1 LNANDTRGRVREFVT
16 RALRSAALGDED
28 DIFRV
33 GGATSLFAMEL
44 VIFVEKQFG
53 IVLEDDD
60 LERANFATIDALTA
74 LVERK
79 RVGSKGDNP

>member
-1 LNANDTRGRVREFVT
+1 MAANDSRARMREFVT
-16 RALRSAALGDED
+16 RALRSTTLEDGD

-44 VIFVEKQFG
+44 VIFIEKQFG
-53 IVLEDDD
+53 VALDDND

-74 LVERK
+74 LVDRK
-79 RVGSKGDNP
+79 RAESKGDRR

>member
-1 LNANDTRGRVREFVT
+1 LSPNDTRARVREFV
-16 RALRSAALGDED
+16 ARSLGSMNLEDGD

-44 VIFVEKQFG
+44 VMFIEKQFG
-53 IVLEDDD
+53 IVLEDND

-74 LVERK
+74 LVDRK
-79 RVGSKGDNP
+79 LAGSKGDSR